1 MRPYIPPQTE
11 PQGPTCAKPG
21 LAITGV
27 GLGVFMATMDFSI
40 VNISLPTLM
49 AELQASLATVEWVI
63 ISYAL
68 VVTSLMLGAARLGDM
83 LGKRRV
89 YLYGLAVFSVGSLLC
104 ALAGSAIWL
113 IIFRAVQALGA
124 VMMQAMSMGIVTEVA
139 PRDRLGRVFGIMGSI
154 VALGLAAGP
163 PLGGLLIG
171 AIGWRAVFWVNVP
184 VGLLAWVVVARCV
197 PESPPL
203 ESGQR
208 FDAAGAL
215 LLFVCLTAYALGV
228 TLGQQWG
235 FERGEVWGLLGLSA
249 VTLVAFLRLE
259 ASLAQPMLDLSL
271 FKDRIFGLNLIMAWL
286 AFLLMGGTFTLP
298 FILEVVLG
306 YTPQQTGLMMM
317 VVPVSMGI
325 TSPLAGNLA
334 DRLGSRVVSLAGL
347 AVMTLG
353 CLSLS
358 TVDQQVGAWGYVLR
372 VAPIGIGLGLFQ
384 TPNNSAI
391 MGAAPRNRL
400 GVASG
405 LVALSR
411 TLGNTSGVP
420 LMGAFFTGHVLAAAS
435 LPPHTDFLAAPPLA
449 LIAGF
454 RGTYHLASLLAVL
467 GMALAVTAIIMARRR
482 LAEQPAE

>member
-1 MRPYIPPQTE
+1 MRPYIPPRTE
-11 PQGPTCAKPG
+11 AQGPSCANPG

-27 GLGVFMATMDFSI
+27 GLGVFMATVDFSI

-49 AELQASLATVEWVI
+49 AELNASLATVEWVI

-89 YLYGLAVFSVGSLLC
+89 YLAGLAVFSLGSLLC
-104 ALAGSAIWL
+104 ALAGGAIWL

-124 VMMQAMSMGIVTEVA
+124 VMMQSLGMGIVTEVA
-139 PRDRLGRVFGIMGSI
+139 PRHRLGRVLGIMGSV

-184 VGLLAWVVVARCV
+184 VGLVAWLFVARYV
-197 PESPPL
+197 PGSPPV
-203 ESGQR
+203 ETGQR

-215 LLFVCLTAYALGV
+215 VLLVCLTAYALGV

-249 VTLVAFLRLE
+249 ITLIAFVRLE
-259 ASLAQPMLDLSL
+259 GARAQPMLDLSL
-271 FKDRIFGLNLIMAWL
+271 FRDRVFGLNLVMAWL

-298 FILEVVLG
+298 FILQIVLG

-317 VVPVSMGI
+317 VVPVSMGV

-347 AVMTLG
+347 VLMAIG
-353 CLSLS
+353 CLCLS
-358 TVDQQVGAWGYVLR
+358 SIDQQVGTWGYILR
-372 VAPIGIGLGLFQ
+372 VAPLGVGLGLFQ

-391 MGAAPRNRL
+391 MGAAPRHRL

-420 LMGAFFTGHVLAAAS
+420 LMGAFFAAHVLAAAS
-435 LPPHTDFLAAPPLA
+435 LPAHTDFLAAPPAA

-454 RGTYHLASLLAVL
+454 RGTYQLASLLALV
-467 GMALAVTAIIMARRR
+467 GVTLAVAALVLARRR
-482 LAEQPAE
+482 AVEQPEA